1 MRTLETLQFDNTY
14 TRLPTGFG
22 QRVRPT
28 PVPDPY
34 LVSFNPDAA
43 ALLDLDPAEAAR
55 PEFAQYFAGNRLLPG
70 SDPVAMRYAGHQFG
84 SWVPQLGD
92 GRAILLGEVRNA
104 QGERWDLHLKGA
116 GPTAYSRHGD
126 GRAVLRSSIREYLC
140 SEAVHGLGIP
150 TTRALC
156 VVGTDLPVY
165 RERPET
171 GALVVRLAPSH
182 VRFGSFELFASR
194 GQVDELRTLADHV
207 IDGHFPGLTGR
218 DDRYVRLYEE
228 VVARTADLLA
238 QWQAVGFAHGVMNTD
253 NMSVLGLTLDYGPF
267 GFVEGFDPGHVCNHS
282 DHTGRYAFDQQPGVA
297 HWNLARLGEALT
309 PLAPVEALTEVLRT
323 YPGRFNDRLDAL
335 MRAKLGLA
343 RRLDGDTDL
352 WLGAL
357 DVLAG
362 QRADYTGFF
371 RALGGFDPRPGAEN
385 AGLRG
390 LFGCPTG
397 FDAWAEQYR
406 TRLEQEP
413 ELPADRRAGMD
424 RVNPRYVL
432 RNHLAQR
439 AIERAEAKDY
449 SEVERLLDLLRDPFT
464 DRPGMGE
471 YAAPDPAGRR
481 LVVSC
486 SS

>member
-1 MRTLETLQFDNTY
+1 MRTLETLRFDNTY
-14 TRLPTGFG
+14 ARLPAGFG
-22 QRVRPT
+22 QWVRPT

-43 ALLDLDPAEAAR
+43 ALLDLDPAEATR
-55 PEFAQYFAGNRLLPG
+55 PEFVQYFAGNRLLPG

-104 QGERWDLHLKGA
+104 RGGTWDLHLKGA

-140 SEAVHGLGIP
+140 SEAMHGLGVP

-194 GQVDELRTLADHV
+194 GQVDELRTLADYV
-207 IDGHFPGLTGR
+207 IGNHFPDLVGH
-218 DDRYVRLYEE
+218 DDRYVRLYAEA
-228 VVARTADLLA
+228 VARTADLLA
-238 QWQAVGFAHGVMNTD
+238 RWQVVGFAHGVMNTD

-267 GFVEGFDPGHVCNHS
+267 GFIEGFDPGHVCNHS

-297 HWNLARLGEALT
+297 YWNLARLGEALT
-309 PLAPVEALTEVLRT
+309 PLAPAEALTEVLRT
-323 YPGRFNDRLDAL
+323 YPGRFNERLDEL
-335 MRAKLGLA
+335 MLAKLGLA

-385 AGLRG
+385 ADLRG
-390 LFGCPTG
+390 LFGCPNG

-406 TRLEQEP
+406 ARLDQEP
-413 ELPADRRAGMD
+413 ESPADRRARMD
-424 RVNPRYVL
+424 RLNPQYVL

-439 AIERAEAKDY
+439 AIERAEARDF
-449 SEVERLLDLLRDPFT
+449 SEVDRLLDLLRDPFT
-464 DRPGMGE
+464 DRPDLE
-471 YAAPDPAGRR
+471 AYAAPDPSGRR